1 MLSHK
6 VYTAE
11 NYKENSLKKWE
22 NENQK
27 KRENAHFKMFQGV
40 DTLFYEKIN

>member
-11 NYKENSLKKWE
+11 NYKENSLKKMREWKS
-22 NENQK
+22 K
-27 KRENAHFKMFQGV
+27 KAWKRSF
-40 DTLFYEKIN
+40 